1 MAMLKVFRIF
11 SPFIA
16 LLAAR
21 TAADAISVSEAL
33 AVTETGARYE
43 IAGEVVSTTRY
54 WSALR
59 DDSGIIQ
66 VRNWTKPW
74 DIGDVVSIEVEM
86 VAPSPT
92 DPNYVRQ
99 IARRS
104 SVTGH
109 RPPPPPVEAFAGDV
123 LHGRIGAFHPV
134 VLRGTV
140 SGVIPDDIDAS
151 WSYIIVESG
160 GEQAIVSLGWRDSSV
175 RTDLPQLIEGWGT
188 VPWGEGQSTSDR
200 ELSLSDRGQSRGVE
214 MRRACEGTGELP
226 LK

>member
-1 MAMLKVFRIF
+1 MTMFKVLRLF
-11 SPFIA
+11 SPLIA

-21 TAADAISVSEAL
+21 TAAEAISVSEAL

-54 WSALR
+54 WSAVR
-59 DDSGIIQ
+59 DESGIIQ

-86 VAPSPT
+86 DAPSPT

-123 LHGRIGAFHPV
+123 H
-134 VLRGTV
+134 
-140 SGVIPDDIDAS
+140 
-151 WSYIIVESG
+151 
-160 GEQAIVSLGWRDSSV
+160 
-175 RTDLPQLIEGWGT
+175 
-188 VPWGEGQSTSDR
+188 
-200 ELSLSDRGQSRGVE
+200 
-214 MRRACEGTGELP
+214 
-226 LK
+226 